1 MRLVPPRPSKVLA
14 VFLSRSRGPDH
25 TESDSTSNDRVQR
38 RLAAILFA
46 DVVGYSRLTAQDE
59 VGTWRRM
66 QRILRTVVRP
76 NVQAH
81 DGRIISIAGDGILVE
96 FPSAVEA
103 VSCAIGLQQSM
114 GLINAAVTTDQRI
127 QLRVGINLGDIMIHG
142 HDLHGD
148 GVNVAARLEPLADP
162 GGICISAT
170 VHEHVQAKLPYPFED
185 RGEQRVKNISTPVR
199 IYMIGPDTIA
209 QLPIAVAAAR
219 MRWRTWRWCAAAL
232 AIGLLGGAAVW
243 MPWLHLPPR
252 EMASLQT
259 ASSGPPATPV
269 ALATEPPRPAPP
281 PLSIVALPFTNL
293 DRDPE
298 QDYFAEGITEDLTT
312 DLSRIPAL
320 FVISSMT
327 ALTYKGTAQDVRQI
341 GRELSVRYVLRG
353 SVRRVTDLVRIN
365 AQLIETDN
373 ARQLW
378 AERFEAQVA
387 QLGVMQDSVTQ
398 RIADAMNATLLDAE
412 SRRIQHER
420 PNNPDTVELTMR
432 GLALVNR
439 PSSREN
445 AQRARELFEQAL
457 RLTPDYLPAL
467 NGLAQVMLVEWGST
481 WYSGTSEEHLQALER
496 VVNRALAIKPDDAMA
511 TYLYGYVQKRLHRNL
526 EQALVAFQRAIA
538 LDPNLA
544 VAQNYIGQIKVFLGR
559 PADAAEH
566 TLKAIQLSPRDPQ
579 LAEWYYQMALTKIH
593 QQRDAE
599 AVEWARRGV
608 QTNPNLR
615 YPYRILAAALGLT
628 GRIDEARAVAAEL
641 RRRYPKETISAFL
654 KREQWTD
661 PVYRA
666 GQSREIEGMRLA
678 GIPE

>member
-14 VFLSRSRGPDH
+14 VFLSGSRGSDH
-25 TESDSTSNDRVQR
+25 TESDSKSNDRVQR

-81 DGRIISIAGDGILVE
+81 DGRIISVAGDGILVE

-114 GLINAAVTTDQRI
+114 GLINAAVMTDQRI

-209 QLPIAVAAAR
+209 QLPVAVAAAR
-219 MRWRTWRWCAAAL
+219 MRWSTWRWCAAAL

-243 MPWLHLPPR
+243 TPWRNLPPTDGAR
-252 EMASLQT
+252 MQAGLP
-259 ASSGPPATPV
+259 GVPATTVAAPV
-269 ALATEPPRPAPP
+269 RAAPP

-327 ALTYKGTAQDVRQI
+327 ALTYKGSAQDVRQI

-378 AERFEAQVA
+378 AERFEAKVA
-387 QLGVMQDSVTQ
+387 QLAMMQDGVTQ

-420 PNNPDTVELTMR
+420 PNNPDTVDLTMR
-432 GLALVNR
+432 GLALVNK
-439 PSSREN
+439 PSSRES

-467 NGLAQVMLVEWGST
+467 NGLAQVMLVEWGSV

-526 EQALVAFQRAIA
+526 DQALVAFQRAIA

-559 PADAAEH
+559 PAEAAEH

-579 LAEWYYQMALTKIH
+579 LAEWYYQMAITEIH

-615 YPYRILAAALGLT
+615 YPYRVLAAALGLT

-666 GQSREIEGMRLA
+666 GQGREIEGMRLA